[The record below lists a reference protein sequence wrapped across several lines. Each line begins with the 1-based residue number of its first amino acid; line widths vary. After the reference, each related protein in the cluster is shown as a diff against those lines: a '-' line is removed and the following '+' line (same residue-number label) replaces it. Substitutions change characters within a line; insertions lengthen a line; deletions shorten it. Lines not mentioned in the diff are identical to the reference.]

1 MLQVLQDKHPEP
13 HQVATTLEPPMAEGS
28 TAVGHPLVVV
38 MEEDL
43 PQEGLMDHLLV
54 EDPMDTPMLGD
65 SPLELQEVLMVA
77 QLQEVPMDSLLQI
90 PMEPSILGLMD
101 RALLQVSRG
110 RDFRPLT
117 WFAVVL
123 ASMSALLWLCR
134 QPPPGPLHVV
144 FTSAHIS
151 RMGCW
156 LCCGNHTLRSL
167 WLTVKIYSFACLLLL
182 ACQQLG
188 IWCDV
193 LLHMSFLSSL

>member
-1 MLQVLQDKHPEP
+1 MSSSSCRATQVLQDKHPEP

-38 MEEDL
+38 MGEDL
-43 PQEGLMDHLLV
+43 PQEGLMDHPLV

-101 RALLQVSRG
+101 RALLQVSG
-110 RDFRPLT
+110 GQDFRPLT

-134 QPPPGPLHVV
+134 QSPPGPPHVV

-151 RMGCW
+151 RMNRLLALLWQPHSQVPVAYCEDLF
-156 LCCGNHTLRSL
+156 LCLL
-167 WLTVKIYSFACLLLL
+167 IFAC
-182 ACQQLG
+182 
-188 IWCDV
+188 
-193 LLHMSFLSSL
+193 MSVAGNLV